1 MTTVDINNKMLV
13 FPLEN
18 LVGTVIWLLQG
29 SSSGIMTDK
38 DMWIAQG

>member
-1 MTTVDINNKMLV
+1 MTTVDVSDKMLV
-13 FPLEN
+13 FPFKN

-38 DMWIAQG
+38 DVSTCG